1 MAHGKATQIPQV
13 LTNSAVVAEVLG
25 VSRRRVSQL
34 ATEQV
39 LPAPVNHKYDALECA
54 LRYIK
59 FQRKN
64 SEQQGGGSSTAEL
77 KKSRAD
83 LLKTQR
89 KNAELAYLEKTGQML
104 NIDDVEAIIIE
115 GAAVFAG
122 QKRSMGSRLDGKLA
136 NMHDSKT
143 ILKLLNA
150 ENDGIL
156 EGVADKF
163 QSLADRANS

>member
-1 MAHGKATQIPQV
+1 
-13 LTNSAVVAEVLG
+13 
-25 VSRRRVSQL
+25 
-34 ATEQV
+34 
-39 LPAPVNHKYDALECA
+39 
-54 LRYIK
+54 
-59 FQRKN
+59 
-64 SEQQGGGSSTAEL
+64 
-77 KKSRAD
+77 
-83 LLKTQR
+83 
-89 KNAELAYLEKTGQML
+89 ML

-136 NMHDSKT
+136 NIHDSKT